1 MQLTDYI
8 PTINTLRNVIDIALV
23 FIIVYVV
30 LKLLRGTRAV
40 PTVVG
45 MVILALLYWLAVAQ
59 ELSTLEFV
67 LRYAVG
73 FIGIAIIVLFQSE
86 IRQAL
91 IYFANRLRF
100 PILKRQRGQF
110 GGSVYDEIVLA
121 VTTLASEKTG
131 ALIVIERNIGLRNF
145 IDAGV
150 QLDAR
155 LSYDLLVTIFNPS
168 TPLHDGAVVIQ
179 NERLAAASV
188 FLPLTKNPEISR
200 ELGTRHRAAIGI
212 TEGSDAISLVVSEET
227 GLITYVEAGE
237 VRRNIETT
245 QLRKLLLDA
254 MEIPLIEP
262 PRNAQSDEGG
272 GDRELRIENGE
283 LRMENCKAKI
293 SPPASPSNLDS
304 SLMSSEGKHRIAQ
317 LAMLHD
323 VPSQLDPVLLI
334 LNSQF
339 SILN

>member
-1 MQLTDYI
+1 MDLTGYI
-8 PTINTLRNVIDIALV
+8 PAISTLRNIIDIALV

-45 MVILALLYWLAVAQ
+45 IMILAVLYWIAVTQ
-59 ELSTLEFV
+59 ELATLEFV

-91 IYFANRLRF
+91 MYFANRLRF

-110 GGSVYDEIVLA
+110 GGSVYDEVVLA
-121 VTTLASEKTG
+121 ITTLSSEKTG
-131 ALIVIERNIGLRNF
+131 ALIVIERKVGLRNF
-145 IDAGV
+145 VDSGV

-155 LSYDLLVTIFNPS
+155 ISYDLLVSIFHPE

-179 NERLAAASV
+179 NERIAAASV

-212 TEGSDAISLVVSEET
+212 TEGSDAIAIVVSEET
-227 GLITYVEAGE
+227 GLITYVESG
-237 VRRNIETT
+237 VVHRNIDAPK
-245 QLRKLLLDA
+245 LRKLLLDA
-254 MEIPLIEP
+254 LEIPLVEP
-262 PRNAQSDEGG
+262 H
-272 GDRELRIENGE
+272 RESAAIKEAENE
-283 LRMENCKAKI
+283 T
-293 SPPASPSNLDS
+293 S
-304 SLMSSEGKHRIAQ
+304 
-317 LAMLHD
+317 
-323 VPSQLDPVLLI
+323 
-334 LNSQF
+334 
-339 SILN
+339 

>member
-1 MQLTDYI
+1 MNLAQYI
-8 PTINTLRNVIDIALV
+8 TISTLRNVIDMLLV
-23 FIIVYVV
+23 FILVYVL

-40 PTVVG
+40 PTVIGLVLLG
-45 MVILALLYWLAVAQ
+45 VLYWVASTQ
-59 ELSTLEFV
+59 ELPTLEFV
-67 LRYAVG
+67 LRYAVVYIG
-73 FIGIAIIVLFQSE
+73 FAIIVLFQSE

-91 IYFANRLRF
+91 MYFANRLRF

-212 TEGSDAISLVVSEET
+212 TEGTDAISIVVSEET
-227 GLITYVEAGE
+227 GLVTFVQGNNII
-237 VRRNIETT
+237 RNIDTAT
-245 QLRKLLLDA
+245 LRRLLLEA
-254 MEIPLIEP
+254 MEIPLIEAKREP
-262 PRNAQSDEGG
+262 ATNA
-272 GDRELRIENGE
+272 I
-283 LRMENCKAKI
+283 K
-293 SPPASPSNLDS
+293 DS
-304 SLMSSEGKHRIAQ
+304 ETEITIG
-317 LAMLHD
+317 
-323 VPSQLDPVLLI
+323 
-334 LNSQF
+334 
-339 SILN
+339 

>member
-1 MQLTDYI
+1 MNLSDYI
-8 PTINTLRNVIDIALV
+8 TVNALREFIDFALV

-40 PTVVG
+40 PTVIG
-45 MVILALLYWLAVAQ
+45 MVLLGVLYWVASTQ
-59 ELSTLEFV
+59 ELATLEFV
-67 LRYAVG
+67 LRYAVVYIG
-73 FIGIAIIVLFQSE
+73 FAIIVLFQSE

-91 IYFANRLRF
+91 MYFANRLRF

-188 FLPLTKNPEISR
+188 FLPLTKNPEVSR

-212 TEGSDAISLVVSEET
+212 TEGTDAISIVVSEET
-227 GLITYVEAGE
+227 GLITF
-237 VRRNIETT
+237 VRGNSIIRNTDT
-245 QLRKLLLDA
+245 ATLRRLLLEA
-254 MEIPLIEP
+254 MEIPLVETKREP
-262 PRNAQSDEGG
+262 TKTIKE
-272 GDRELRIENGE
+272 
-283 LRMENCKAKI
+283 
-293 SPPASPSNLDS
+293 
-304 SLMSSEGKHRIAQ
+304 SETEITIG
-317 LAMLHD
+317 
-323 VPSQLDPVLLI
+323 
-334 LNSQF
+334 
-339 SILN
+339 

>member
-1 MQLTDYI
+1 MQFTDYI
-8 PTINTLRNVIDIALV
+8 TINALRNVIDIALV
-23 FIIVYVV
+23 FILVYVV

-45 MVILALLYWLAVAQ
+45 LILLGMLYWIAIEQDFA
-59 ELSTLEFV
+59 TLEFV
-67 LRYAVG
+67 LRYAVFYIG
-73 FIGIAIIVLFQSE
+73 FAIIVLFQSE

-91 IYFANRLRF
+91 IFFANRLQF
-100 PILKRQRGQF
+100 PILKKQRGQF

-131 ALIVIERNIGLRNF
+131 ALIVVERKVGLRNF

-155 LSYDLLVTIFNPS
+155 ISYDLLVSIFNPA

-179 NERLAAASV
+179 NERIAAASV
-188 FLPLTKNPEISR
+188 FLPLTKNPSISR

-237 VRRNIETT
+237 IRRNLDTT
-245 QLRKLLLDA
+245 QLRKILLDA
-254 MEIPLIEP
+254 MQIPLV
-262 PRNAQSDEGG
+262 QTV
-272 GDRELRIENGE
+272 REQTKTMKETETEITIG
-283 LRMENCKAKI
+283 
-293 SPPASPSNLDS
+293 
-304 SLMSSEGKHRIAQ
+304 
-317 LAMLHD
+317 
-323 VPSQLDPVLLI
+323 
-334 LNSQF
+334 
-339 SILN
+339 

>member
-1 MQLTDYI
+1 MQITDYI
-8 PTINTLRNVIDIALV
+8 ANSNTLRNVLDIALV

-40 PTVVG
+40 PTIVG
-45 MVILALLYWLAVAQ
+45 LVLLALLYWLAVAQ
-59 ELSTLEFV
+59 DLATLEFV
-67 LRYAVG
+67 LRYAVVYIG
-73 FIGIAIIVLFQSE
+73 FAIIVLFQSE

-121 VTTLASEKTG
+121 ATTLASEKTG

-150 QLDAR
+150 QLDAKI
-155 LSYDLLVTIFNPS
+155 SYDLLVTIFNPA
-168 TPLHDGAVVIQ
+168 TPLHDGAVIIQ

-188 FLPLTKNPEISR
+188 FLPLTKNPGISR

-212 TEGSDAISLVVSEET
+212 TEGTDAISLVVSEET

-237 VRRNIETT
+237 VRRNLDTT

-254 MEIPLIEP
+254 MEIPLVQKKREP
-262 PRNAQSDEGG
+262 TKTMKEADTEITIG
-272 GDRELRIENGE
+272 
-283 LRMENCKAKI
+283 
-293 SPPASPSNLDS
+293 
-304 SLMSSEGKHRIAQ
+304 
-317 LAMLHD
+317 
-323 VPSQLDPVLLI
+323 
-334 LNSQF
+334 
-339 SILN
+339 